1 MCFQRF
7 FKTMGF
13 SNLSN
18 ATRASVIS
26 VAIAAIGFAA
36 LSFIGNAIPAPIAF
50 AIGAIITGIT
60 IKLTTSSSSISAAV
74 ETTTLYVGNLP
85 YRANETS
92 VRTLFAEHGQ
102 VLSVRLMKDKHTGKR
117 RGFGFVEMPEAD
129 AKQAIQSL
137 NDAEYQQR
145 TLKVREANERTVH
158 PAE

>member
-1 MCFQRF
+1 MS
-7 FKTMGF
+7 F
-13 SNLSN
+13 STLSN

-36 LSFIGNAIPAPIAF
+36 LSFIGNSIAAPIAF

-60 IKLTTSSSSISAAV
+60 IKLTTPSSASSAAV

-129 AKQAIQSL
+129 AKEAIQSL
-137 NDAEYQQR
+137 NDVEYQQR
-145 TLKVREANERTVH
+145 TLKVREANERTLH
-158 PAE
+158 PTE

>member
-1 MCFQRF
+1 
-7 FKTMGF
+7 MGF
-13 SNLSN
+13 STLSN

-26 VAIAAIGFAA
+26 VAIAAIGFAV
-36 LSFIGNAIPAPIAF
+36 LSFIGSTIAAPIAF

-60 IKLTTSSSSISAAV
+60 IKLTIPSSSSSVAV

-129 AKQAIQSL
+129 AKEAIQSL

-145 TLKVREANERTVH
+145 TLKVREANERTLH

>member
-1 MCFQRF
+1 MS
-7 FKTMGF
+7 F
-13 SNLSN
+13 STLSN

-36 LSFIGNAIPAPIAF
+36 LSFIGNSIAAPIAF

-60 IKLTTSSSSISAAV
+60 IKLTTPSSASSAAV

-129 AKQAIQSL
+129 AKEAIQSL

-145 TLKVREANERTVH
+145 TLKVREANERTLH
-158 PAE
+158 STE

>member
-1 MCFQRF
+1 MFFQRF

-13 SNLSN
+13 STLSN
-18 ATRASVIS
+18 ATRASIIS

-36 LSFIGNAIPAPIAF
+36 LSFIGNTIPAPIAF

-60 IKLTTSSSSISAAV
+60 IKFTTPSSSDSVAV

-129 AKQAIQSL
+129 AKEAIQSL

-158 PAE
+158 SAE

>member
-1 MCFQRF
+1 MS
-7 FKTMGF
+7 F
-13 SNLSN
+13 STLSN

-36 LSFIGNAIPAPIAF
+36 LSFIGNAIEAPIAF

-60 IKLTTSSSSISAAV
+60 IKLTTPSSASSAAV

-129 AKQAIQSL
+129 AKEAIQSL

-145 TLKVREANERTVH
+145 TLKVREANERTLH
-158 PAE
+158 STE

>member
-1 MCFQRF
+1 MS
-7 FKTMGF
+7 F
-13 SNLSN
+13 STLSN

-36 LSFIGNAIPAPIAF
+36 LSFIGNSIAAPIAF

-60 IKLTTSSSSISAAV
+60 IKLTTPSSSSSAAV

-129 AKQAIQSL
+129 AKEAIQSL

-145 TLKVREANERTVH
+145 TLKVREANERTLH
-158 PAE
+158 STE

>member
-1 MCFQRF
+1 
-7 FKTMGF
+7 MGF
-13 SNLSN
+13 STLSN

-26 VAIAAIGFAA
+26 VVIAAIGFAA
-36 LSFIGNAIPAPIAF
+36 LSFIGNTISASIAF

-60 IKLTTSSSSISAAV
+60 IKFTTPSSSNSAAV

-129 AKQAIQSL
+129 AKEAIQSL

-158 PAE
+158 SAE

>member
-1 MCFQRF
+1 MS
-7 FKTMGF
+7 F
-13 SNLSN
+13 STLSN

-36 LSFIGNAIPAPIAF
+36 LSFIGNAIAAPIAF

-60 IKLTTSSSSISAAV
+60 IKLTTPSSASSAAV

-102 VLSVRLMKDKHTGKR
+102 VLSARLMKDKHTGKR

-129 AKQAIQSL
+129 AKEAIQSI

-158 PAE
+158 SAE

>member
-1 MCFQRF
+1 MS
-7 FKTMGF
+7 F
-13 SNLSN
+13 STLSN

-36 LSFIGNAIPAPIAF
+36 LSFIGNSIAAPIAF

-60 IKLTTSSSSISAAV
+60 IKLTTPSSASSAAV

-129 AKQAIQSL
+129 AKEAIQSL
-137 NDAEYQQR
+137 NDVEYQQR
-145 TLKVREANERTVH
+145 TLKVREANERTLH
-158 PAE
+158 STE

>member
-1 MCFQRF
+1 MS
-7 FKTMGF
+7 F

-18 ATRASVIS
+18 ATRAAVIS
-26 VAIAAIGFAA
+26 VAVAVICFAIFS
-36 LSFIGNAIPAPIAF
+36 LVENTISAPIAF
-50 AIGAIITGIT
+50 AIGAIITAI
-60 IKLTTSSSSISAAV
+60 IIQLSTSSSSSTAAV
-74 ETTTLYVGNLP
+74 ETKTLYVGNLP

-92 VRTLFAEHGQ
+92 VRTLFSEHGQ

-117 RGFGFVEMPEAD
+117 RGFGFVEMPQAD
-129 AKQAIQSL
+129 AAVAIDAL